1 MAWSADQFAVNAA
14 LLPEILARPEASPQA
29 DLPRTAEDVLR
40 YVWESKF
47 GDMLIEVKDGRS
59 FVNGQ
64 SVEPA
69 EPKPKT

>member
-14 LLPEILARPEASPQA
+14 LLPEILARREASPQA

>member
-14 LLPEILARPEASPQA
+14 LLPEILARPEASPQT
-29 DLPRTAEDVLR
+29 DLPLTAEGVLR

-47 GDMLIEVKDGRS
+47 GDLLIEVKDGRS

-64 SVEPA
+64 AVEPA
-69 EPKPKT
+69 EPKPMT